1 MCGQNL
7 AAPIW
12 LGRKAEQGHPLG
24 QHLCNCWSVTC
35 QGREEKGWG
44 WGGGGGEGQGE
55 EDQYWTAPWG
65 EVDKGWGVYNR
76 GWTEGLGW
84 GVGSILEV
92 VVQPASS
99 G

>member
-1 MCGQNL
+1 MANTCVTVGQL
-7 AAPIW
+7 
-12 LGRKAEQGHPLG
+12 LVREGKRKGG
-24 QHLCNCWSVTC
+24 V
-35 QGREEKGWG
+35 GV
-44 WGGGGGEGQGE
+44 GGGGEVQGE

-76 GWTEGLGW
+76 GWTEGLGL
-84 GVGSILEV
+84 GVGSILVV